1 MTIQSNAT
9 TAHLPLRLRDNVLR
23 PYVSALILEDRL
35 AGTDAPPVTP
45 DLLLS
50 PLRRGTYG
58 KWRLVAEGVSSLDN
72 PRSAGPEHMWDIAI
86 YQSDGRPSWAIAD
99 LSINDLVHHLV
110 MVRTYGRLVAVHASA
125 TLRDALLSAMKSGR
139 LDRLRRVD
147 PDVLEGA
154 LIAGD
159 TTSLYLQGAHRP
171 RRTKA
176 DTKAIRG
183 QAAQEVLSPTEDGTF
198 YVTAAQVGPV
208 PGIPDTMRLGVS
220 PPKSSVWLGQVS
232 TFKEFDALLSVVVG
246 KIGRAL
252 AGPTPPAAYGILARP
267 RGSLESVRNPFEL
280 VALAPERL
288 PPNAPEALTK
298 AAETLAGVEFEV
310 EPACNGVDFQVRA
323 VQHGRHLFRAVGRFA
338 QDGWETRLR
347 FIESSE
353 VDPEAGRQALRALAH
368 VNLLSVHF
376 LSGETW
382 QDGRVFDGRI
392 PDVSFPN
399 WRWGDFTGVTVTR
412 EKPGVGSAFD
422 RRAVGGPGDDSLFGW
437 VVRTFGPDR
446 YLNCD
451 DGAGEIADFIAVDGG
466 ESVQLIHVKAAGR
479 ARGRRVAVQ
488 PYEAATAQ
496 AEKNTRHAR
505 LGDVRE
511 ALATRPAGPTWE
523 CGIRDDASRAD
534 LLAFLAA
541 CDQGRPV
548 DVVIVQPHVTRSA
561 YLAARGASGSERAR
575 LRLLDWHL
583 NATRRVVTAA
593 AGDLVVYGDAS

>member
-9 TAHLPLRLRDNVLR
+9 TDHSPLRLVHDMLR
-23 PYVSALILEDRL
+23 PYVAALILEDRL
-35 AGTDAPPVTP
+35 AEPDAPPVTP
-45 DLLLS
+45 DLLLA

-58 KWRLVAEGVSSLDN
+58 SWRRVAEGVSSLDS
-72 PRSAGPEHMWDIAI
+72 PQREGSELVWDIAV
-86 YQSDGRPSWAIAD
+86 YQSDGRPSWALGD
-99 LSINDLVHHLV
+99 LSITDLVHHLV
-110 MVRTYGRLVAVHASA
+110 MVRSYGRLIAVHASS
-125 TLRDALLSAMKSGR
+125 TLREALLSAMKRGC
-139 LDRLRRVD
+139 LDRFRRVD

-159 TTSLYLQGAHRP
+159 TTSLYLRGAHRP

-208 PGIPDTMRLGVS
+208 PGIPDDMRLGVS
-220 PPKSSVWLGQVS
+220 PPKSSVWLGQAR
-232 TFKEFDALLSVVVG
+232 TFKEFDALVSVVVG
-246 KIGRAL
+246 KIGKAL
-252 AGPTPPAAYGILARP
+252 AGPTPPAAYGVLARP
-267 RGSLESVRNPFEL
+267 RGSLESVQDPFEL
-280 VALAPERL
+280 VALAPDRL
-288 PPNAPEALTK
+288 SPNAPDELVK
-298 AAETLAGVEFEV
+298 AAELLAGVEFEV
-310 EPACNGVDFQVRA
+310 QPACNGVDLKVRA
-323 VQHGRHLFRAVGRFA
+323 VRHGHHLFRAIGRFA
-338 QDGWETRLR
+338 HDGWETSLH
-347 FIESSE
+347 FVEPAE
-353 VDPEAGRQALRALAH
+353 VEPQVGRPVLRALAH
-368 VNLLSVHF
+368 VQLLSVHF

-382 QDGRVFDGRI
+382 QDGRVFDGRV

-399 WRWGDFTGVTVTR
+399 WRWGDFAGVDVTR
-412 EKPGVGSAFD
+412 EKPGVGSVFD
-422 RRAVGGPGDDSLFGW
+422 RRAVGAPGDDSLFGW

-446 YLNCD
+446 YLTCD
-451 DGAGEIADFIAVDGG
+451 DGAGEIADFIAVDGDEG
-466 ESVQLIHVKAAGR
+466 VQLIHVKAAGR

-488 PYEAATAQ
+488 PYEAVTAQ

-523 CGIRDDASRAD
+523 CGVRDDASRAD
-534 LLAFLAA
+534 LLTFLAA

-561 YLAARGASGSERAR
+561 YLAARGAGGSERAR

-583 NATRRVVTAA
+583 NTTRRVVTAA